1 MSDLRIELESGS
13 RGFEPK
19 STLSGTASWSV
30 SKPLEEVSLRL
41 FWYTQGKGDQDVEI
55 VAEER
60 FRNPGQ
66 SERREFSFALPE
78 GPYSFSGKLI
88 SLLWALELVAQPG
101 GATHRQELVVAP
113 GGQELVLAR

>member
-1 MSDLRIELESGS
+1 MSELRIEIEGGNRS
-13 RGFEPK
+13 FEPK

-30 SKPLEEVSLRL
+30 QNPLEEVSLRL

-60 FRNPGQ
+60 FRSPAQ
-66 SERREFSFALPE
+66 SERREFSFTLPE

-88 SLLWALELVAQPG
+88 SLLWALELIVQPG
-101 GATHRQELVVAP
+101 GEVHRQELVLAP